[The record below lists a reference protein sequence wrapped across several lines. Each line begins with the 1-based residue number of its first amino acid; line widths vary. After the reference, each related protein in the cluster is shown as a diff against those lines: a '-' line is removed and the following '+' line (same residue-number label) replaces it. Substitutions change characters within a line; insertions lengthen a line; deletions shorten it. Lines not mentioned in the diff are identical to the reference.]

1 MKFIINFLDGLIGGI
16 GLYILS
22 VVLLLLYNAYK
33 YDFFIA
39 VILSVLMCI
48 VICTCWIIKSRL
60 PKKEFESE
68 EAIKKYFSSCV
79 AYSKRVTMAMCAF
92 YASLLIAVFFNTF
105 ISNRVPAEDFK
116 SEFDKFEELSDSDTE
131 VTEYLWVLRATPVV
145 LYNSLYD
152 MTTTVNDVLDV
163 VTVIQEI
170 KESET
175 EVPKEVTDEM
185 EKTVQEQMNAVE
197 VKAVE
202 AENAKITL
210 LVQLL
215 FYMLLGLLKSKIN
228 AILRYHTCLKE
239 FRENGNINVSA

>member
-1 MKFIINFLDGLIGGI
+1 M
-16 GLYILS
+16 
-22 VVLLLLYNAYK
+22 
-33 YDFFIA
+33 
-39 VILSVLMCI
+39 
-48 VICTCWIIKSRL
+48 
-60 PKKEFESE
+60 
-68 EAIKKYFSSCV
+68 
-79 AYSKRVTMAMCAF
+79 
-92 YASLLIAVFFNTF
+92 
-105 ISNRVPAEDFK
+105 
-116 SEFDKFEELSDSDTE
+116 E

-152 MTTTVNDVLDV
+152 MTTTGNNVLDV

-185 EKTVQEQMNAVE
+185 EKTVQEQMDAVE

-202 AENAKITL
+202 AENARIIL